1 MHNEYSSLTINLLNV
16 LKDFGIVR
24 LRRDSRK
31 YEKVINEFKLI
42 ESRENKIKTYVGEDE
57 FVVISRF
64 PRTFLV

>member
-1 MHNEYSSLTINLLNV
+1 MHNKYSSLTINLLSI

-24 LRRDSRK
+24 LRRDSRNYDK
-31 YEKVINEFKLI
+31 IVSEFKLI
-42 ESRENKIKTYVGEDE
+42 QSEEIKIYEGQDE

>member
-1 MHNEYSSLTINLLNV
+1 MHNKYSSLTINLLSI

-31 YEKVINEFKLI
+31 YDKIVSEFKLI
-42 ESRENKIKTYVGEDE
+42 QSEEIKIYEGQDE

>member
-1 MHNEYSSLTINLLNV
+1 MHNEYSSLTVNLLNV

-24 LRRDSRK
+24 LKRDSRK

-42 ESRENKIKTYVGEDE
+42 ESEEIKIYEGRDE
-57 FVVISRF
+57 FVIISRF